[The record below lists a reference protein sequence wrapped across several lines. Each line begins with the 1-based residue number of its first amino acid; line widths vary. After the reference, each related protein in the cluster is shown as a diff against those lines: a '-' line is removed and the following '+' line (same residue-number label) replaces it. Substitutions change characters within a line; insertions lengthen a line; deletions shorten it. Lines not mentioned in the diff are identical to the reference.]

1 MADTESFDLVAEFNA
16 LLFEAGSIWDVIDR
30 RQGHEV
36 TLTLPTEHEARVICE
51 EWNRQ
56 EGRER
61 FKVVKRA
68 A

>member
-1 MADTESFDLVAEFNA
+1 MPDQQPFDIVAEFNA

-30 RQGHEV
+30 RQGNKV
-36 TLTLPTEHEARVICE
+36 TLTLLTEHEARVICE